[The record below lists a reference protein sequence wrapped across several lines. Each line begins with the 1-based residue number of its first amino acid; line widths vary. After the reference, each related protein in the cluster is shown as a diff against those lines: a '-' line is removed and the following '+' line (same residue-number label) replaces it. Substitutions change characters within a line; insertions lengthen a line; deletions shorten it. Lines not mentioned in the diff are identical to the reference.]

1 MNGFFRVVTTCV
13 LLALAA
19 GLAAPAA
26 EGRKDDPSKARQE
39 LERVKREMLEK
50 KRELKQASRKEHSVL
65 AELEKIDREIQAG
78 SAELAIQ
85 QERLRKAE
93 SAYRDTG
100 EKSAGLS
107 QELAG
112 LSKRYGH
119 RLRALYKMHRGGS
132 ATILNADGQVRIDR
146 QVKYLA
152 VIAESD
158 RRVIAE
164 FEDALNRLAR
174 KHAELAEKK
183 EELSERRRTIAAKK
197 EEQEAKRRRKSTILA
212 GVRKEKGL
220 SEQAL
225 KELEEASAGLWT
237 MIKNE
242 ERARRLAKRAA
253 VPQTRAVGKGVMPWP
268 LKGPVLMH
276 FGMQRHPELGTMV
289 FRRGIEIEAQEG
301 QQVRAV
307 EGGEAA
313 YADWYK
319 GYGKLVIL
327 DHGDGF
333 YTLYGNLSHLSINK
347 GDQVTKGQ
355 VIGLAGETG
364 SLKGPK
370 LYFEIRKNGEAQD
383 PLMWLAA
390 R

>member
-1 MNGFFRVVTTCV
+1 
-13 LLALAA
+13 
-19 GLAAPAA
+19 
-26 EGRKDDPSKARQE
+26 
-39 LERVKREMLEK
+39 MLQK